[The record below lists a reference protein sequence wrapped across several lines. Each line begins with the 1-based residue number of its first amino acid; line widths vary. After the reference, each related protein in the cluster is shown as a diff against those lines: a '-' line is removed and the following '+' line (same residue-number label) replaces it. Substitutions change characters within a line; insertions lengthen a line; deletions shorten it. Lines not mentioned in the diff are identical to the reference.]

1 MDEPSVA
8 AEPTVRGLNIPRK
21 KEGHLNRRSYSSD
34 RPSRMQ
40 YFVRPA
46 VVRIP
51 SLSMICLRWVSTVL
65 TLTLRLAAISLVDL
79 PSAMSCKT
87 CNSRLV
93 SLSACVKPFGARRPD
108 PSPKAAA
115 LVIVVLKYTH
125 PFTTGTMAVHSTS
138 AAERVQRD

>member
-8 AEPTVRGLNIPRK
+8 AEPTVHGLNIPKK

-51 SLSMICLRWVSTVL
+51 SLSMICLQWVSTVL
-65 TLTLRLAAISLVDL
+65 TLTLRLTAISLVDS
-79 PSAMSCKT
+79 PSAMSYKT

-93 SLSACVKPFGARRPD
+93 NLSACVKPFGARRPD

-115 LVIVVLKYTH
+115 LVIDGLKYMPPLPTV
-125 PFTTGTMAVHSTS
+125 TKAVISS
-138 AAERVQRD
+138 SKAESFSR